1 MGKRPYWP
9 SLGHEGGTTLMT
21 RAVLLFAA
29 ALGALAVAAARADA
43 DSVDTFQ
50 VKGTLVIKF
59 DPIDCAAGM
68 PATTNCYSSVSL
80 GRNAVPGLGE
90 LTTAYTMI
98 FDDFGAACGRVHAQ
112 MAIVV
117 AGKGE
122 IDLATRSTGC
132 ITADQLTKFP
142 PLEATV
148 SGGIGRYAGAS
159 GSGTLDYQNNE
170 TGGGS
175 GSSRITWTGTL
186 RVAGLAFDTT
196 PPQIAGTTSKVVK
209 TRLAAG
215 ARVRYAV
222 SASDATDGA
231 VPAAC
236 LPKSGSIFH
245 VGRTT
250 VSCTSADSSG
260 NDVTARFAVTVKRV
274 RR

>member
-1 MGKRPYWP
+1 
-9 SLGHEGGTTLMT
+9 MT
-21 RAVLLFAA
+21 RALLLFAA

-50 VKGTLVIKF
+50 VNGSFVIKF
-59 DPIDCAAGM
+59 DRIDCAAGM
-68 PATTNCYSSVSL
+68 PTTTNCYSSVSL
-80 GRNAVPGLGE
+80 GSAVVPGLGE
-90 LTTAYTMI
+90 LTTAYTLI
-98 FDDFGAACGRVHAQ
+98 FDDFAAACGRVHAQ
-112 MAIVV
+112 IAIVV

-122 IDLATRSTGC
+122 INLATRSTGC
-132 ITADQLTKFP
+132 ITPDELTRFP
-142 PLEATV
+142 PIEVTV
-148 SGGIGRYAGAS
+148 SGGSGRYAGAT
-159 GSGTLDYQNNE
+159 GSGLLDYQNNE

-196 PPQIAGTTSKVVK
+196 PPQITGTTSKVVK

-231 VPAAC
+231 VPAVC
-236 LPKSGSIFH
+236 SPKSGSIFR

-260 NDVTARFAVTVKRV
+260 NDVTAHFAITVKRV